1 MHFQPLDVACFKP
14 FKTVFRKEKNT
25 TMLRRN
31 YIEPDK
37 ITLVRWV
44 DLALDLDLQEKNHV
58 RVQSHRDLAT

>member
-1 MHFQPLDVACFKP
+1 
-14 FKTVFRKEKNT
+14 
-25 TMLRRN
+25 MLRRN